1 MQRPILDI
9 PVIVTVSDDYLPL
22 LKVFCFLFN
31 KNWSDQQPVQI
42 FGFREPDFSLP
53 ANFTFISLGKQQGPP
68 YFTQDLYNILEQVN
82 SDIFIHMVEHE
93 FLLKPIRLEI
103 LQDLIEDAK
112 TYDKVGRIDLTLGPS
127 LRSHEVLEKRDKYS
141 LIQLTQAATYR
152 VSLRLNIWKTS
163 WMRKFLFQGLDP
175 WQFELMG
182 SQAALNDGH
191 RVMATKEEVVA
202 HIMDGVIIHRGK
214 DIMDLRALKEDSRS
228 TYNRGVDEG
237 DIKEM
242 VDAGHIEEIREG
254 QWAGLFRVRL

>member
-1 MQRPILDI
+1 M
-9 PVIVTVSDDYLPL
+9 
-22 LKVFCFLFN
+22 FL
-31 KNWSDQQPVQI
+31 I
-42 FGFREPDFSLP
+42 
-53 ANFTFISLGKQQGPP
+53 
-68 YFTQDLYNILEQVN
+68 EQVN
-82 SDIFIHMVEHE
+82 SDIFIHMVENE

-254 QWAGLFRVRL
+254 QWAGLFRVRP